1 MRYFIIMMMLLG
13 LLHGEVAQANQTKQV
28 SLRDK
33 IGQMLIIGFDGKQV
47 NQQSPVVKAIKH
59 NNIGGVI
66 LFDVNNKEK
75 AIAKNIESPAQ
86 VKQLNTYL
94 QQVNHQA
101 NQAYLRPDVPLI
113 ISLDYEGG
121 RVTRLKDTAGFPAT
135 LSAADV
141 GQLPPFEAEQAADTM
156 AQTVQ
161 DNGFN
166 LDFAPVIDVNV
177 NPDNPIIGSKD
188 RSFSSDPRAVADDAA
203 LYSHAFLNHGV
214 QCAYKHFPGHG
225 SSMGDS
231 HLGFVDVSD
240 TWTNKELRPY
250 SSLLGG
256 QEPCGMVMT
265 AHIVNKQLDDSGVPA
280 TLSYKTLTGI
290 LRNQL
295 LFDGVIITDDMQMKA
310 ISDHYGLEQALTL
323 AINAGA
329 DMFIFANQLSENLQ
343 EPKELVDII
352 EANVKSGQISQHR
365 IDNAYRHIMTF
376 KQTIN
381 QKADL

>member
-1 MRYFIIMMMLLG
+1 MRYLVITMMILG
-13 LLHGEVAQANQTKQV
+13 LLHGEIAQAYQTKQP

-47 NQQSPVVKAIKH
+47 NQQSPVVLAIEH
-59 NNIGGVI
+59 DNIGGVI

-75 AIAKNIESPAQ
+75 AVAKNIENPRQ
-86 VKQLNTYL
+86 VRGLNTYL

-101 NQAYLRPDVPLI
+101 NQTDLRPDLPLI

-141 GQLPPFEAEQAADTM
+141 GQLPPLEAEQAAEAM
-156 AQTVQ
+156 AKTVQ

-166 LDFAPVIDVNV
+166 LDFAPVVDVNV

-188 RSFSSDPRAVADDAA
+188 RSFSSEPTIVADDAA
-203 LYSHAFLNHGV
+203 LYSHAFLKHGV

-225 SSMGDS
+225 SSMDDS

-256 QEPCGMVMT
+256 EQPCGMVMT
-265 AHIVNKQLDDSGVPA
+265 AHIVNQQLDDSGLPA
-280 TLSYKTLTGI
+280 TLSYKTLTGV

-310 ISDHYGLEQALTL
+310 ISEHYGLEQALTL

-343 EPKELVDII
+343 DPKELIDII
-352 EANVKSGQISQHR
+352 EANVKSGKISQHR
-365 IDNAYRHIMTF
+365 IDDAYRHIVTF

-381 QKADL
+381 S